1 MEVIAKN
8 WRDLKRRLKPILKE
22 IEDERSEEKKQNIYL
37 EGIREIVT
45 PLVDTLKMN
54 MGTTDDTR
62 SKRSDPVVNKPK
74 LLKSQRK
81 FQCGQKT

>member
-8 WRDLKRRLKPILKE
+8 WHELKRRLKPILKE

-45 PLVDTLKMN
+45 PLEDPLKMN

-62 SKRSDPVVNKPK
+62 SKNIDPTVNKPK
-74 LLKSQRK
+74 LLTKPAK
-81 FQCGQKT
+81 V